1 MKRWG
6 LIILVC
12 AVSMQVAASAY
23 RRELTNFFA
32 VEVGAGY
39 QALLTSSNIVKPG
52 EGAAVN
58 LGVGYR
64 YANRMLLLH
73 IGLEGQF
80 GYMTG
85 RLGDWQ
91 DSTII
96 DQSGLRLT
104 RVGQMYQRREAY
116 RMANLAIPVEAG
128 CDFGPVYFLAGIKP
142 AIAVWGDARAEAH
155 VNSWSEYHGVLPGTQ
170 DNIFVQSNAGAY
182 EPMKWKLQLLAHLE
196 VGGPIRLPNQTSQ
209 SALRLKWSIW
219 ADCGILNAY
228 SPDQQK
234 ETATMEAPYLDATV
248 LPTVKYNANINS
260 RPLAVGAKITLL
272 IGLRQR
278 KTCVCL
284 GY

>member
-23 RRELTNFFA
+23 RREMTNFFA

-39 QALLTSSNIVKPG
+39 QALLTSSNTVKPG

-91 DSTII
+91 DSTIM

-104 RVGQMYQRREAY
+104 RVGQMYQRREARFKDDNPSCY
-116 RMANLAIPVEAG
+116 MEFSI
-128 CDFGPVYFLAGIKP
+128 FL
-142 AIAVWGDARAEAH
+142 
-155 VNSWSEYHGVLPGTQ
+155 
-170 DNIFVQSNAGAY
+170 
-182 EPMKWKLQLLAHLE
+182 
-196 VGGPIRLPNQTSQ
+196 
-209 SALRLKWSIW
+209 
-219 ADCGILNAY
+219 
-228 SPDQQK
+228 SPDPFGLQALNNKK
-234 ETATMEAPYLDATV
+234 EGFYETV
-248 LPTVKYNANINS
+248 SCYPADLRHGLLHLRVQ
-260 RPLAVGAKITLL
+260 RVG
-272 IGLRQR
+272 
-278 KTCVCL
+278 
-284 GY
+284 